1 MNEFVFI
8 HILLS
13 MNFLYKFDFT
23 IIVLNCNKI
32 CLGINLTRKVHIKRN
47 FKKKKNKRNF
57 KIIKDTKQK
66 SYYLLVLEDTAYL
79 R

>member
-47 FKKKKNKRNF
+47 FKKKK
-57 KIIKDTKQK
+57 IKGT
-66 SYYLLVLEDTAYL
+66 L